1 MKKTS
6 GSTTTFK
13 PVGYWLAV
21 ENLDDGWCSHFH
33 RIYLVWPEAD
43 EVPHLVYSK
52 PRASIIAIGTV
63 RTPESQDDLL
73 VEAARLRRVVSAQA
87 ESTLQW
93 CWIEPSAC
101 ENRGRQHPNTIPR
114 VFKTRA
120 ILASLE

>member
-1 MKKTS
+1 MKKSRNTS
-6 GSTTTFK
+6 SPFT

-21 ENLDDGWCSHFH
+21 ETLDDERCSHYH
-33 RIYLVWPEAD
+33 RIYLVWPEAE
-43 EVPHLVYSK
+43 EVPHLVYEK

-63 RTPESQDDLL
+63 RTTESQEEVL

-93 CWIEPSAC
+93 WWIEPSAC
-101 ENRGRQHPNTIPR
+101 ENRGRQHPSTVPR